1 MKKATARILSIAL
14 LVGFLF
20 TQGAVHF
27 LHNHSGSKSTSE
39 KTVLSDS
46 DALCLACSV
55 DFTAALF
62 FSICAAIVFAVS
74 IETFFLL
81 QASKPGLRFPT
92 FQIGRAP
99 PVIA

>member
-1 MKKATARILSIAL
+1 
-14 LVGFLF
+14 
-20 TQGAVHF
+20 
-27 LHNHSGSKSTSE
+27 
-39 KTVLSDS
+39 
-46 DALCLACSV
+46 LACSV